1 MSAFDNL
8 EYELY
13 AVLALTYAFPIF
25 ARSLKKGES
34 PDWWDIEHGI
44 GIEVARAENKHI
56 GYWKIFSNKYLGKN
70 KKDFSENELKDLE
83 NFNGRTLYDDNG
95 EIFSVC
101 NSEGWFDGK
110 RHIRLAIDVAKVKI
124 EKLNSHIYKKF
135 KNNCLFLYMTQSMID
150 DDIENFLSDYI
161 SLVSNYAVYFN
172 HVFLQPWSPK
182 ELFHFDIV
190 SGNIN
195 PHKFEDNELNELD
208 NNIHE
213 LRKASSW
220 DDGTDFLAV
229 LNQIK

>member
-70 KKDFSENELKDLE
+70 KKDFSEYELKDLE
-83 NFNGRTLYDDNG
+83 NFNGRTLYGDNG

-101 NSEGWFDGK
+101 DSEGYFDGK
-110 RHIRLAIDVAKVKI
+110 RHIRLAIDTAKAKI
-124 EKLNSHIYKKF
+124 EKLDSHYRKFNS
-135 KNNCLFLYMTQSMID
+135 NCLFLYMTQSMID
-150 DDIENFLSDYI
+150 DDTECFLTEYLSI
-161 SLVSNYAVYFN
+161 AGNYTAYFN
-172 HVFLQPWSPK
+172 HVFLLSFE

-190 SGNIN
+190 SSNVN
-195 PHKFEDNELNELD
+195 PYTFGDKELNELD
-208 NNIHE
+208 NNVHE

-220 DDGTDFLAV
+220 DEGTDFLTV